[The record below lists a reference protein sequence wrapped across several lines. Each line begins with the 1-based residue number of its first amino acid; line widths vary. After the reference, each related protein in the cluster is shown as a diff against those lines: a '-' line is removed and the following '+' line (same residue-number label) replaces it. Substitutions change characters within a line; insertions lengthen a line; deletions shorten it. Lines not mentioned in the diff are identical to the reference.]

1 MNLKDINWNQIYYF
15 YEVARKQSLKKASKV
30 LGVSSA
36 TLSEHIKKLEKT
48 LGFDLFHRNHK
59 GLILSKDGD
68 SLFEYTK
75 DMFETGLR
83 MVDSISTSPLGGYP
97 VKVGVL
103 DTVSDIKSLQFI
115 SQYYDTYAPYGIVHT
130 GREYNSDKLLDSL
143 LQGQFDWIITTS
155 RPKGKM
161 IDSAEIDKF
170 TIAFCCSK
178 HLKERFKEERD
189 MFSAVP
195 LALNNWDH
203 TLNKN
208 VIKHLQ
214 DHNVSV
220 EEILETDHRELALML
235 AERGRC
241 ITVVDRE
248 VIKEQGWLSNIHIF
262 DLGEEPIE
270 IPIYCAW
277 KKSTNK
283 MISTQ
288 KLEQLIHMSTKPMD
302 YNNPEL
308 MIKIAEIPKDKLQ
321 EKEKKG
327 KS

>member
-1 MNLKDINWNQIYYF
+1 MNLKDINWNQVYYF
-15 YEVARKQSLKKASKV
+15 YEVARKQSLKKAALV

-36 TLSEHIKKLEKT
+36 TLSEHIKKLEKM

-59 GLILSKDGD
+59 GLSLTKDGEN
-68 SLFEYTK
+68 LVQYAK

-83 MVDSISTSPLGGYP
+83 MVDSISSSNLGGYP

-115 SQYYDTYAPYGIVHT
+115 SRYYDTYAPYGIVHT
-130 GREYNSDKLLDSL
+130 AREYNSDKLLEAL
-143 LQGQFDWIITTS
+143 LQGNFDWIITTG
-155 RPKGKM
+155 RPKAKM

-170 TIAFCCSK
+170 TISFCCSK
-178 HLKERFKEERD
+178 HLIKRFKDPLD
-189 MFSAVP
+189 MFAAVP

-203 TLNKN
+203 KLNKN

-214 DHNVSV
+214 DYNAKI

-248 VIKEQGWLSNIHIF
+248 VIKEMGWLKDIHIF
-262 DLGEEPIE
+262 DLGNEPIE

-283 MISTQ
+283 MISTR
-288 KLEQLIHMSTKPMD
+288 KLEQLIHMSSTKPIEYD
-302 YNNPEL
+302 NPEL
-308 MIKIAEIPKDKLQ
+308 MIKIAEIPKDKLND
-321 EKEKKG
+321 
-327 KS
+327 

>member
-15 YEVARKQSLKKASKV
+15 YEVARKQSLKKAAKV

-48 LGFDLFHRNHK
+48 MAFDLFHRNHK
-59 GLILSKDGD
+59 GLFLTKEGENLFQYAKDI
-68 SLFEYTK
+68 
-75 DMFETGLR
+75 FETGLR
-83 MVDSISTSPLGGYP
+83 MVDSISTSSIGGYP

-103 DTVSDIKSLQFI
+103 DTVSDIKSLQFV
-115 SQYYDTYAPYGIVHT
+115 SQYYDTYAPYGIVNT
-130 GREYNSDKLLDSL
+130 SREYNSDKLLDL
-143 LQGQFDWIITTS
+143 LVQGQLDWIITTS
-155 RPKGKM
+155 KPKGKM
-161 IDSAEIDKF
+161 IDYAEIDQFK
-170 TIAFCCSK
+170 IAFCCSK
-178 HLKERFKEERD
+178 HIIERFKNYKDVFETL
-189 MFSAVP
+189 P

-203 TLNKN
+203 RLNKN

-214 DHNVSV
+214 DHGVSV

-241 ITVVDRE
+241 VTVVDRE
-248 VIKEQGWLSNIHIF
+248 VMKEQDWLSNIHIF
-262 DLGEEPIE
+262 DLTEDSME

-288 KLEQLIHMSTKPMD
+288 KLEQLIHMSTKPMEYD
-302 YNNPEL
+302 NPEF
-308 MIKIAEIPKDKLQ
+308 MIEISEVSDDKL
-321 EKEKKG
+321 KD
-327 KS
+327 

>member
-15 YEVARKQSLKKASKV
+15 YEVARKQSLKKAAKV
-30 LGVSSA
+30 LNVSSA

-59 GLILSKDGD
+59 GLALTKEGEN
-68 SLFEYTK
+68 LFDYSK

-83 MVDSISTSPLGGYP
+83 MVDSISTSSLGGYP

-103 DTVSDIKSLQFI
+103 DTVSDLKSLQFV

-130 GREYNSDKLLDSL
+130 GRQYNSEKLLDSL

-170 TIAFCCSK
+170 TISFCCSK
-178 HLKERFKEERD
+178 ILVDRFKD
-189 MFSAVP
+189 YKDIFKAVP

-203 TLNKN
+203 KLNKN

-214 DHNVSV
+214 DHDVKV

-241 ITVVDRE
+241 VT
-248 VIKEQGWLSNIHIF
+248 
-262 DLGEEPIE
+262 
-270 IPIYCAW
+270 
-277 KKSTNK
+277 
-283 MISTQ
+283 
-288 KLEQLIHMSTKPMD
+288 
-302 YNNPEL
+302 
-308 MIKIAEIPKDKLQ
+308 
-321 EKEKKG
+321 
-327 KS
+327 

>member
-15 YEVARKQSLKKASKV
+15 YEVSRKQSLKKAAKV

-36 TLSEHIKKLEKT
+36 TLSEHVKKLEKT
-48 LGFDLFHRNHK
+48 MGFDLFHRNHK
-59 GLILSKDGD
+59 GLILTKEGEN
-68 SLFEYTK
+68 LFQYAK

-83 MVDSISTSPLGGYP
+83 LVDSISSSSLGGYP

-103 DTVSDIKSLQFI
+103 DTVSDMKSLQFV
-115 SQYYDTYAPYGIVHT
+115 SQYYDTYAPYGIVNT
-130 GREYNSDKLLDSL
+130 SREYNSEKLLDYL
-143 LQGQFDWIITTS
+143 MQGQLDWIITTS
-155 RPKGKM
+155 KPKGKM
-161 IDSAEIDKF
+161 LDFAEIDKF

-178 HLKERFKEERD
+178 HIIDRFKD
-189 MFSAVP
+189 YKDIFQTLP

-203 TLNKN
+203 RLNKN

-214 DHNVSV
+214 DHDVSV

-241 ITVVDRE
+241 VTVVDRE
-248 VIKEQGWLSNIHIF
+248 VMLEQGWLKNIHIF

-288 KLEQLIHMSTKPMD
+288 KLEQLIHMSTKPMEYD
-302 YNNPEL
+302 NPEL
-308 MIKIAEIPKDKLQ
+308 MIKISEVPPERLKEMKDKS
-321 EKEKKG
+321 G
-327 KS
+327 K